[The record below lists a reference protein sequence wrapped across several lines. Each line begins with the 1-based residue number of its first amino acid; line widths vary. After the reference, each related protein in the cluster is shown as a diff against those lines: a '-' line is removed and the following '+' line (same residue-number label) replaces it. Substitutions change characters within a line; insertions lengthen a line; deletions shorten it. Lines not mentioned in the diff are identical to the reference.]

1 MVYTIVQI
9 SDLIG
14 LSKVSIYKKLKLKG
28 LKDHISKKLGVTYVD
43 EVGFN
48 LIKYGLKENLKEQS
62 SYSTLNYE
70 TATDTEDLSFNKEV
84 LKLLEEQLKG
94 QNLIIHELNERL
106 KQEQELNKNNQI
118 LQLRLPQETKQ
129 LEEHFDLVDEKLM
142 NISRWML
149 KNHKKD
155 F

>member
-1 MVYTIVQI
+1 MVYTIAQI
-9 SDLIG
+9 SNLIG

-48 LIKYGLKENLKEQS
+48 LIKYELKENLKEQS
-62 SYSTLNYE
+62 TYSTLNDE

-129 LEEHFDLVDEKLM
+129 LEEQMDVKEPQKGFLKRIFEKS
-142 NISRWML
+142 I
-149 KNHKKD
+149 
-155 F
+155 